1 MGKYL
6 NVFKNISSKR
16 KPEVMV
22 DPSTGERHKVIKGG
36 IIKAEGIRNPWGL
49 ARYLAQKYRAV
60 PPDIPFKEL
69 KQGQQSRIKEFYGAV
84 ATPSVQNR
92 RGKLNRVEG
101 TSATFGGED
110 TKQSAGS
117 KKFNPNTSAGRRNL
131 AAEKKTSKKQH
142 TAWKKE
148 NPDAKK
154 TKKSLDVQTFLDFM
168 SEGNISALNKM
179 IFEVDDSPE
188 GLFMQAVRKAMGK
201 HSEQYKDIGK
211 PQFLKK
217 AAKAEPLQKVSPQLV
232 AFLAGLAISDQF
244 VENPRGRM
252 TPSQQ
257 REWERSLN
265 SQMKRKSLKDGV
277 SMDDLQKHW
286 SDSSDTYVRRI
297 PVAKGVFADETFL
310 DKKMASAPRPGEIW
324 NPQTHRWTK
333 AGNLGKINVGSG
345 GKKRLRAG
353 STATGAHQK
362 NVGGL
367 SGKGQLRV
375 ISGGRTHRTTVDV
388 AEQARG
394 TKAGVGSGKSPQSVF
409 RTGAKGTIKRPTNK
423 TGSGSFKSKPKT
435 RKTTKRSQPKHL
447 NVNRQ
452 TAAGKR

>member
-6 NVFKNISSKR
+6 NVFKKNIASEQE
-16 KPEVMV
+16 P
-22 DPSTGERHKVIKGG
+22 IK
-36 IIKAEGIRNPWGL
+36 KAEGIRNPWGL

-69 KQGQQSRIKEFYGAV
+69 KQAQQSRIKEFYGAV

-131 AAEKKTSKKQH
+131 ASERESSAKQH
-142 TAWKKE
+142 AAWKKE
-148 NPDAKK
+148 NPD
-154 TKKSLDVQTFLDFM
+154 TKKSLDVQKFLDFM

-179 IFEVDDSPE
+179 ILEVEDSPE
-188 GLFMQAVRKAMGK
+188 GLFMQAVRKAMGI
-201 HSEQYKDIGK
+201 HSEQYKDVGK

-217 AAKAEPLQKVSPQLV
+217 AAKTKPLQKVSNQLA

-244 VENPRGRM
+244 VENPRGQM
-252 TPSQQ
+252 TAAQQ

-265 SQMKRKSLKDGV
+265 RQMKRKSLKDGV

-286 SDSSDTYVRRI
+286 SDSSDTYVRKI
-297 PVAKGVFADETFL
+297 PVAKGVIADETFI
-310 DKKMASAPRPGEIW
+310 DKKMASPPRPGEIW
-324 NPQTHRWTK
+324 NPQTKRWTK

-353 STATGAHQK
+353 SSATGAHQRA
-362 NVGGL
+362 VGGL
-367 SGKGQLRV
+367 SGKGQRAGLTGTGA
-375 ISGGRTHRTTVDV
+375 GGRVHRTTVDV

-394 TKAGVGSGKSPQSVF
+394 TKAGVGSGKSPTSVF
-409 RTGAKGTIKRPTNK
+409 RTGAKGTIKTPTNK
-423 TGSGSFKSKPKT
+423 TGSGAFRSKPKT
-435 RKTTKRSQPKHL
+435 RRTTKRSKPTRL
-447 NVNRQ
+447 NINRQ
-452 TAAGKR
+452 ATGKR

>member
-6 NVFKNISSKR
+6 NVFKKNIASKQE
-16 KPEVMV
+16 P
-22 DPSTGERHKVIKGG
+22 IK
-36 IIKAEGIRNPWGL
+36 KAEGIRNPWGL

-69 KQGQQSRIKEFYGAV
+69 KQAQQSRIKEFYGAV

-110 TKQSAGS
+110 TKQSAGA
-117 KKFNPNTSAGRRNL
+117 KKYNPNTSAGRRNL
-131 AAEKKTSKKQH
+131 ASERKSSEKQH
-142 TAWKKE
+142 AAWKKE
-148 NPDAKK
+148 NPD
-154 TKKSLDVQTFLDFM
+154 TKKSLDVQKFLDFM

-179 IFEVDDSPE
+179 VLEVDDSPE
-188 GLFMQAVRKAMGK
+188 GLFMQAVRKAMGI
-201 HSEQYKDIGK
+201 HSEQYKDVGK

-217 AAKAEPLQKVSPQLV
+217 AAKTKPLQKVSNQLA

-244 VENPRGRM
+244 VENPRGQM
-252 TPSQQ
+252 TAAQQ

-265 SQMKRKSLKDGV
+265 RQMKRKSLKDGV

-286 SDSSDTYVRRI
+286 SDSSDTYVRKI
-297 PVAKGVFADETFL
+297 PVAKGVIADETFL
-310 DKKMASAPRPGEIW
+310 DKKMLSAPRPGEIW

-333 AGNLGKINVGSG
+333 AGNLGKVNIGSG

-353 STATGAHQK
+353 SSATGAHQK
-362 NVGGL
+362 TAGGL
-367 SGKGQLRV
+367 SGKGQLRH
-375 ISGGRTHRTTVDV
+375 IAGGRTHRTTVDV

-394 TKAGVGSGKSPQSVF
+394 TKAGVGSGKSPTSVF
-409 RTGAKGTIKRPTNK
+409 RTGAKGSIKSPTNK
-423 TGSGSFKSKPKT
+423 TGSGAFKAKPKT
-435 RKTTKRSQPKHL
+435 RRSTKRSQPKRL

>member
-6 NVFKNISSKR
+6 KALKLTSLSKAE
-16 KPEVMV
+16 P
-22 DPSTGERHKVIKGG
+22 IK
-36 IIKAEGIRNPWGL
+36 KAEGIRNPWGL

-101 TSATFGGED
+101 TSATYGGQD

-131 AAEKKTSKKQH
+131 ASEKKSSAKQH
-142 TAWKKE
+142 KAWKKE
-148 NPDAKK
+148 NPGKDEE
-154 TKKSLDVQTFLDFM
+154 KSLDVQKFLDFM
-168 SEGNISALNKM
+168 SDDNIPALNKM
-179 IFEVDDSPE
+179 ISEIDDSPE
-188 GLFMQAVRKAMGK
+188 GLFMQAVRKAMGI
-201 HSEQYKDIGK
+201 HSEQYKDVGK

-217 AAKAEPLQKVSPQLV
+217 ATKSEPLQKVSNQLA

-286 SDSSDTYVRRI
+286 SDSSDTYVRKI
-297 PVAKGVFADETFL
+297 PVAKGVIADETFL
-310 DKKMASAPRPGEIW
+310 DKKLSSPPRPGEIW
-324 NPQTHRWTK
+324 NPQTSRWTK
-333 AGNLGKINVGSG
+333 AGNLGKVNVGSG

-353 STATGAHQK
+353 SSATGAHQRSA
-362 NVGGL
+362 GGL
-367 SGKGQLRV
+367 SGKGQLRH
-375 ISGGRTHRTTVDV
+375 ISGGRVHRTTIDV

-394 TKAGVGSGKSPQSVF
+394 TKAGVGSGKSPTSAF
-409 RTGAKGTIKRPTNK
+409 RTGAKGSIKRPTNK
-423 TGSGSFKSKPKT
+423 TGSGAFKAKPKT
-435 RKTTKRSQPKHL
+435 RRSTKRSQPKRL